1 MDKYKTLKRLVLFNA
16 LFSVLCF
23 FLPIVWLNGIEN
35 IGLGFSFVIGITVSK
50 PSSPLYQD
58 SYLAYVQSA
67 RLYEWLM
74 RISFIL
80 AIASLVLAVLLFI
93 KKYNN
98 GSNKKK
104 VDITIL
110 VSVALSLV
118 SALLIFSILP
128 ISISI
133 RGVVSPEGFYG
144 YEPIITFVI
153 TAVIAVLFVKSKRE
167 IATAEGAPQVE
178 TVSPVASSNASSQ
191 ITRVNAGTVSSQ
203 TAVPSGA
210 HKTQKNYMEDKPMT
224 KKDAEA
230 ILAYIWVRQYNN
242 LPFDEALDKIM
253 AYLIENKYVITPE
266 TAAELSKS
274 VSADEDVSGDIPA
287 ANECGYAFDESA
299 NGKSVPLATN
309 NGAWVGYGK
318 ASKNMRLARQAREEN
333 NSEDAKLYYGKVRE
347 EDPESGEAKFY
358 YAYYSLH
365 EGKNI
370 ELQKRF
376 GNLCTILPVSIK
388 RIKESAMESAE
399 QYKIIKDIVNSF
411 APEAW
416 AEISYMRHMN
426 IEEKVGD
433 SYVTV
438 FEENEIRMIYLL
450 GSDALDALG
459 EQIDALSV
467 SDPEYKKI
475 ASVAW
480 EEYLALQQ
488 NWYKYKKGST
498 DLKIIMTSF
507 KELGDRLGDDPA
519 YKKIALEAWSEFV
532 TFAQKFYALV
542 EKGEAEIYAEKI
554 KKLDPSYIMPK
565 KSGCI
570 SKA

>member
-1 MDKYKTLKRLVLFNA
+1 MNKRKIL
-16 LFSVLCF
+16 S
-23 FLPIVWLNGIEN
+23 
-35 IGLGFSFVIGITVSK
+35 
-50 PSSPLYQD
+50 
-58 SYLAYVQSA
+58 
-67 RLYEWLM
+67 
-74 RISFIL
+74 IL
-80 AIASLVLAVLLFI
+80 ASCLAL
-93 KKYNN
+93 
-98 GSNKKK
+98 
-104 VDITIL
+104 IL
-110 VSVALSLV
+110 VIMTSVPIYSGGRRMQWVYLFRDFNKDGSPYVIFDIILMVAAFVLVALSFIIKKRAKLFITL
-118 SALLIFSILP
+118 S
-128 ISISI
+128 
-133 RGVVSPEGFYG
+133 VVSTWVSGTAMAIQTLFHTKYG
-144 YEPIITFVI
+144 IIPLICYV
-153 TAVIAVLFVKSKRE
+153 VLCAPVLICNLVLKNE
-167 IATAEGAPQVE
+167 AAPQAE
-178 TVSPVASSNASSQ
+178 TVSPGASSNASSQ
-191 ITRVNAGTVSSQ
+191 IARVNAGTVSSQ
-203 TAVPSGA
+203 TAVDSGA
-210 HKTQKNYMEDKPMT
+210 QKMQKNYMEDKPMT

-253 AYLIENKYVITPE
+253 AYLIENKYVLAPE
-266 TAAELSKS
+266 TGTEAGETEIGKS
-274 VSADEDVSGDIPA
+274 LPPASGD
-287 ANECGYAFDESA
+287 G
-299 NGKSVPLATN
+299 ATT
-309 NGAWVGYGK
+309 VDYGK

-399 QYKIIKDIVNSF
+399 QYKIIEDIVNSF